1 MVWVPCAIWLAY
13 QGYWASAVFL
23 VIFGAAVIGT
33 MDNLIR
39 TYILHTDVK
48 LHPLL
53 AFISVLGGVQ
63 AMGLWGI
70 FIAPIVAS
78 CLHALILIVNS
89 ELKELSKDQYKA
101 IKDSFDRDDD
111 EDDDQPTEKP
121 EDTKGGSDDAAAVT
135 DEDSKLDEKHE
146 KQSGTKKKRTRRQS
160 RKRSGKRR

>member
-1 MVWVPCAIWLAY
+1 
-13 QGYWASAVFL
+13 
-23 VIFGAAVIGT
+23 

-70 FIAPIVAS
+70 FIAPVVAS

-101 IKDSFDRDDD
+101 IKETFDRDDD
-111 EDDDQPTEKP
+111 EEEEDQEGKQAEEKAAESEEPNAEANADSKP
-121 EDTKGGSDDAAAVT
+121 E
-135 DEDSKLDEKHE
+135 EKNSS
-146 KQSGTKKKRTRRQS
+146 QSGKKTKRVRRKS